1 MYGAIL
7 GDIIG
12 SRFEFDRGGKTKDF
26 ELLTVEDNFTDDS
39 VMTVAVAEALMDA
52 GKEASV
58 KEIEAACIRAM
69 QRWGSLYPHAGY
81 GGRFRIWLKDN
92 DPKPYGSFGNG
103 SAMRVSAAG
112 WLYDSLERTREVAR
126 ATANVTHNHPEGLKG
141 AECTAAVIYMA
152 RNGASKEEI
161 ADYVV
166 KEFGY
171 DFSESLEEMRKR
183 HEHVESC
190 QDSLPKALRSFMDG
204 ISYEDVVRNAV
215 SLGGD
220 TDTLA
225 AIAGAMAEAFF
236 GIPASL
242 TAECLLRIN
251 PDMREVVER
260 FDAAIGRVDEDE
272 DEEYDENRPLVETL
286 QNLMA
291 EQDKEKR
298 VDAYLAFLNALA
310 KRATDGGR
318 VPVPFEDVNNALS
331 GNFDPDQVQPGD
343 TIRTEAQVKLKM
355 DTMRDPEGNLWLP
368 LFTDMD
374 ELHKGQTANVIMPVY
389 IYDVLEFGLNGED
402 LSGVVVNP
410 FDKPFT
416 MTKEMLKSFLEDYKA
431 WAEKMGIK
439 IPTSFEG

>member
-1 MYGAIL
+1 
-7 GDIIG
+7 
-12 SRFEFDRGGKTKDF
+12 
-26 ELLTVEDNFTDDS
+26 
-39 VMTVAVAEALMDA
+39 
-52 GKEASV
+52 
-58 KEIEAACIRAM
+58 
-69 QRWGSLYPHAGY
+69 
-81 GGRFRIWLKDN
+81 
-92 DPKPYGSFGNG
+92 
-103 SAMRVSAAG
+103 
-112 WLYDSLERTREVAR
+112 
-126 ATANVTHNHPEGLKG
+126 
-141 AECTAAVIYMA
+141 
-152 RNGASKEEI
+152 
-161 ADYVV
+161 
-166 KEFGY
+166 
-171 DFSESLEEMRKR
+171 
-183 HEHVESC
+183 
-190 QDSLPKALRSFMDG
+190 
-204 ISYEDVVRNAV
+204 
-215 SLGGD
+215 
-220 TDTLA
+220 
-225 AIAGAMAEAFF
+225 
-236 GIPASL
+236 
-242 TAECLLRIN
+242 
-251 PDMREVVER
+251 
-260 FDAAIGRVDEDE
+260 
-272 DEEYDENRPLVETL
+272 EEYEENRPLVETL

-318 VPVPFEDVNNALS
+318 VPVPFEDVNNAFS

-343 TIRTEAQVKLKM
+343 TIRTDAQVRLKM